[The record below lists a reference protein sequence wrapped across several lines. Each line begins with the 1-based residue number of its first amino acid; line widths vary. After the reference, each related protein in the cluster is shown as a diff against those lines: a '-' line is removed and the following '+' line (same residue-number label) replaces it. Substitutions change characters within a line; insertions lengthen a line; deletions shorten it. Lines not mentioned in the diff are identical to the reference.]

1 MNTAPTP
8 SLTPTLADGMYA
20 RTESIRLLR
29 GWVEAHV
36 RFLESQVDA
45 QDSPEDVAMRER
57 QIARIQHEFSAAMSV
72 IASMNGGCVVR
83 ANLEI
88 VEP

>member
-8 SLTPTLADGMYA
+8 SLTLTLADGMYA

>member
-1 MNTAPTP
+1 MNTPPTP
-8 SLTPTLADGMYA
+8 CLSLTLADGTYA

-36 RFLESQVDA
+36 RFLESQVNA
-45 QDSPEDVAMRER
+45 EDSPEDVTMRER
-57 QIARIQHEFSAAMSV
+57 QIARVQHEFSAAMSV
-72 IASMNGGCVVR
+72 IASMNDGCVIR

-88 VEP
+88 AEP